1 MLLIAEINVAYCGN
15 QCCLLRKSMLLIA
28 ETKSPKK
35 LVFMSFFG
43 LDFLTENIYLKY
55 ILKYILNQSIN
66 QEKLL
71 TDF

>member
-1 MLLIAEINVAYCGN
+1 
-15 QCCLLRKSMLLIA
+15 MLLIA